1 MRDQFLEGM
10 AKAACSVYVV
20 TTDGIAGRRGVTV
33 SAMSSVSADTP
44 KPTLLT
50 CVHHLSPAAEAIR
63 SNRTFCVN
71 LLRDDQAHISNAF
84 AGRTEAKD
92 EAKFDC
98 ATWTVGA
105 AGDPMLDGAL
115 TSFDC
120 TVQHEIM
127 CGTHHVFIGEV
138 QQIALAPSEPDEKA
152 LIYANRGYNNAQ
164 PLDGQS

>member
-1 MRDQFLEGM
+1 MRAEFIEGM

-33 SAMSSVSADTP
+33 SAVSSVSADTP

-50 CVHHLSPAAEAIR
+50 CVHHMSPAAAAIR

-71 LLRDDQAHISNAF
+71 LLRDDMAEISNAF

-98 ATWTVGA
+98 ATWTIGMT
-105 AGDPMLDGAL
+105 GSPMLDGAL

-120 TVQHEIM
+120 TVQHEIT
-127 CGTHHVFIGEV
+127 CGTHHIFVGEV
-138 QQIALAPSEPDEKA
+138 QQITMAPGEKA

-164 PLDGQS
+164 PLDGVS

>member
-1 MRDQFLEGM
+1 MLREQFIEGM
-10 AKAACSVYVV
+10 ANAACSVYVV

-33 SAMSSVSADTP
+33 SAVSSVSADSP

-63 SNRTFCVN
+63 TNRSFCVN
-71 LLRDDQAHISNAF
+71 LLRDDMSAISNAF
-84 AGRTEAKD
+84 AGRTDAKD

-98 ATWTVGA
+98 ATWSKGETGS
-105 AGDPMLDGAL
+105 PMLDGAL

-120 TVQHEIM
+120 VVQHDIM
-127 CGTHHVFIGEV
+127 CGSHHIFVGEV
-138 QQIALAPSEPDEKA
+138 QHVAIAPGEKA

-164 PLDGQS
+164 PLDEVL

>member
-33 SAMSSVSADTP
+33 SAVSSVSADST

-50 CVHHLSPAAEAIR
+50 CVHHMSPAAEAIR

-71 LLRDDQAHISNAF
+71 LLRDDQSDISNAF
-84 AGRTEAKD
+84 AGRTDARD

-98 ATWTVGA
+98 ATWTTGA
-105 AGDPMLDGAL
+105 AGDPMLNGAL

-138 QQIALAPSEPDEKA
+138 QEIVMSPSEPGEKA
-152 LIYANRGYNNAQ
+152 LIYANRGYNTAH
-164 PLDGQS
+164 PLERRS